1 MRYLAFP
8 QALQNAPLSQVSI
21 LNVVLVYTVILHSM
35 CILIENRASFMDH
48 IAILLS
54 LPDGMK
60 L

>member
-21 LNVVLVYTVILHSM
+21 LIVVLVYTVILHSM
-35 CILIENRASFMDH
+35 CILIDH